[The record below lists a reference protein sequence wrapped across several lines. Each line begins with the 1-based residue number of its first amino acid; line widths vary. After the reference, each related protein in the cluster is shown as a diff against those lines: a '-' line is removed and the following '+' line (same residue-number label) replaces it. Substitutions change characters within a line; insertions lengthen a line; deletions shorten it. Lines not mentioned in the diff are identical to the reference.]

1 MELSSRNKKMK
12 VFAAFFCA
20 LSFFCAEAWTPT
32 MSFAPSTIKVQR
44 AQIERQLKAKIE
56 QQSSLRSEIPALRAS
71 IANLDYELLMMDLAT
86 KRSTDS
92 PSDSSGSSN
101 TKGTS
106 RRKDVKEWFK
116 GLFAK

>member
-1 MELSSRNKKMK
+1 
-12 VFAAFFCA
+12 
-20 LSFFCAEAWTPT
+20 

-86 KRSTDS
+86 KRSIDS
-92 PSDSSGSSN
+92 SSGSLGSSN
-101 TKGTS
+101 ITKGMS
-106 RRKDVKEWFK
+106 RRKEVKAWFK